1 MNNSELELKVKEII
15 KIENFFDMIEAAQNF
30 EKEYKQSDFYK
41 KTKQPLLPML
51 KEAASWYGIAADRIF
66 KEAQKEI
73 NKLDV
78 SHLNDLLDK
87 IAETFGTENAA
98 ITEQISQ
105 LKDIMAE

>member
-15 KIENFFDMIEAAQNF
+15 KIENFFDMMEAAQDF

-51 KEAASWYGIAADRIF
+51 KEAAGWYGIAADHIF
-66 KEAQKEI
+66 KEVQKEI
-73 NKLDV
+73 NKLDI

-87 IAETFGTENAA
+87 VAETFGTENAA

-105 LKDIMAE
+105 LKDMMAE

>member
-15 KIENFFDMIEAAQNF
+15 KIENFFDMIEAALDF

-51 KEAASWYGIAADRIF
+51 KEAAGWYGIAADRIF

-73 NKLDV
+73 NKLDI

-87 IAETFGTENAA
+87 IAETFGTENAT

-105 LKDIMAE
+105 LQDIMAK

>member
-15 KIENFFDMIEAAQNF
+15 KIENFFDMIEAAQDF

-51 KEAASWYGIAADRIF
+51 KEAAGWYGIAADRIY

-73 NKLDV
+73 NKLDI

-87 IAETFGTENAA
+87 IAETFGTENAT

-105 LKDIMAE
+105 LQDIMAE

>member
-15 KIENFFDMIEAAQNF
+15 KIENFFDMIEAAQDF

-51 KEAASWYGIAADRIF
+51 KEAAGWYGVAADRIF

-73 NKLDV
+73 NKLDI

-87 IAETFGTENAA
+87 IAETFGTENAV

-105 LKDIMAE
+105 LQDIMAK

>member
-15 KIENFFDMIEAAQNF
+15 KIENFFDMIEAALDF

-41 KTKQPLLPML
+41 KTKQPLLSML
-51 KEAASWYGIAADRIF
+51 KEAAGWYGIAADRIF

-73 NKLDV
+73 NKLDI

-105 LKDIMAE
+105 LQDIMAK

>member
-1 MNNSELELKVKEII
+1 MNNSELELKIKEII
-15 KIENFFDMIEAAQNF
+15 KIENFFDMMEAAQDF

-51 KEAASWYGIAADRIF
+51 KDAAGWYGITVDRIF
-66 KEAQKEI
+66 KEAQKQI
-73 NKLDV
+73 NNLDI

-87 IAETFGTENAA
+87 VAETFGTENAA

-105 LKDIMAE
+105 LKDIMAK

>member
-15 KIENFFDMIEAAQNF
+15 KIENFFDMIEAAQDF
-30 EKEYKQSDFYK
+30 ETEYKQSDFYK

-51 KEAASWYGIAADRIF
+51 KEAAGWYGIAADRIF

-73 NKLDV
+73 NKLDI

-87 IAETFGTENAA
+87 IAETFGTENAT

-105 LKDIMAE
+105 LQDIMAK

>member
-1 MNNSELELKVKEII
+1 MNNSELELKVKELI

-51 KEAASWYGIAADRIF
+51 KEAAGLYGIAADRIF
-66 KEAQKEI
+66 KEVQKEI
-73 NKLDV
+73 NKLDI

-87 IAETFGTENAA
+87 VAETFGTENAT
-98 ITEQISQ
+98 ISEQISQ

>member
-1 MNNSELELKVKEII
+1 M
-15 KIENFFDMIEAAQNF
+15 
-30 EKEYKQSDFYK
+30 
-41 KTKQPLLPML
+41 
-51 KEAASWYGIAADRIF
+51 DRIF

-73 NKLDV
+73 NKLDI

-105 LKDIMAE
+105 LQDIMAK

>member
-15 KIENFFDMIEAAQNF
+15 KTENFFDMIEAAQDF

-51 KEAASWYGIAADRIF
+51 KEAAGWYGIAADRIF

-73 NKLDV
+73 NKLDI

-87 IAETFGTENAA
+87 IAETFGTENAT

-105 LKDIMAE
+105 LQDIMAK

>member
-1 MNNSELELKVKEII
+1 MNNSEPESNVKGII
-15 KIENFFDMIEAAQNF
+15 KIENFFDMIEAAQAF

-51 KEAASWYGIAADRIF
+51 KEAAGWYGIAADRIF

-73 NKLDV
+73 NKLDI

-87 IAETFGTENAA
+87 IAETFGTENAT

-105 LKDIMAE
+105 LQDIMAK

>member
-15 KIENFFDMIEAAQNF
+15 KIENFFDMIEAAQAF

-51 KEAASWYGIAADRIF
+51 KEAAGWYGIAADRIF

-87 IAETFGTENAA
+87 IAGTFGEENMA
-98 ITEQISQ
+98 ISEQISQ
-105 LKDIMAE
+105 LKDIMAK

>member
-15 KIENFFDMIEAAQNF
+15 KIENFFDMIEAAQDF

-51 KEAASWYGIAADRIF
+51 KEAAGWYGSAADRIF

-73 NKLDV
+73 NKLDI

-87 IAETFGTENAA
+87 IAETFGTENAT
-98 ITEQISQ
+98 ITEQIAQ
-105 LKDIMAE
+105 LQDIMAK

>member
-15 KIENFFDMIEAAQNF
+15 KIENFFDMLEAAQDF

-51 KEAASWYGIAADRIF
+51 KEAAGWYGIAADRIF
-66 KEAQKEI
+66 KEVQKEI
-73 NKLDV
+73 NKLDI

>member
-15 KIENFFDMIEAAQNF
+15 KIENFFDMIEAAQDF

-51 KEAASWYGIAADRIF
+51 KEAAGWYGIAADRIY

-73 NKLDV
+73 NKLDI

-87 IAETFGTENAA
+87 IAETFGTKTAT
-98 ITEQISQ
+98 ITKQISQ
-105 LKDIMAE
+105 LQDIMAE